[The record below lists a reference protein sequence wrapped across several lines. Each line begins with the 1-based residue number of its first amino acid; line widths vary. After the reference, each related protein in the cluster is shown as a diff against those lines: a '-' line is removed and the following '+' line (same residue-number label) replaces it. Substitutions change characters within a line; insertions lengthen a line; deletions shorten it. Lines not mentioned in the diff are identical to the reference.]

1 MEIEQKMKRCLEKEV
16 GELQAFRVLWDI
28 NYPILLSFKSS
39 GKSWLIYVTEFRYF
53 SPRVEVVLSRADD
66 ETIEE
71 MLSGKKPI
79 REALTEYPNTLNQWT
94 MDLEDGNMQLVD
106 ATDADILELLPG
118 TRFLLSPDIP
128 NCIDVKR
135 DLA

>member
-1 MEIEQKMKRCLEKEV
+1 MEAEQKMKRCLEKEV
-16 GELQAFRVLWDI
+16 GEIQAFRVLWDI
-28 NYPILLSFKSS
+28 NFPILLSFKSS

-53 SPRVEVVLSRADD
+53 SQKVEIVLARAED
-66 ETIEE
+66 EAIEE

-79 REALTEYPNTLNQWT
+79 REALTGYPNTLNQWV
-94 MDLEDGNMQLVD
+94 MDLEDATMQLID
-106 ATDADILELLPG
+106 ATESEILELLPG